1 MTQEKRDQKP
11 VKENFCATCAAV
23 PALAAAVAGVGAA
36 ESGGNKTLQY
46 TLIGVVILAAL
57 IALYF
62 LLGKSKGKKTRKRS
76 RR

>member
-1 MTQEKRDQKP
+1 MTQEKQDKKT

-46 TLIGVVILAAL
+46 VLIAVVVIAAL

-62 LLGKSKGKKTRKRS
+62 LLGKGKKKRWK
-76 RR
+76 R